1 MSADEHQDLKHQ
13 LEDILLPHFARF
25 DGNVSNGYTN
35 INSDNHPYFFQP
47 IYSGHVDLIDFDGLI
62 TQRQEYSWWKH
73 SLLKQCV
80 IHFFDD
86 SIAILEMQIDIS
98 INSEQEAEY
107 FGSGELDSDL
117 TKLIKQLYNT
127 SIYPKFGL
135 VSDALNAKQLINV
148 IQPKDFKIFNDINYN
163 DKTPSDEAVLWSGR
177 VIFQPPNSPVQ
188 QQTMLKQWV
197 GAEDDVEID
206 RHYIGSG
213 NSLVVEYKE
222 IDSWSRVQRIC
233 QAYNAILYL
242 LNTKLKQKYSQ
253 LAQYDEKRN
262 TRKRKLN
269 NLLRQS
275 IRSLEHIEFCKLEF
289 NDAHIGTQAYRS
301 VLLSE
306 IIEAWQLNQLQ
317 ELTIKRANLI
327 KSRIDA
333 MLEEQQA
340 AINKTVEYLLSG
352 IGCLAIIDLMI
363 SLVSTSKSLEE
374 DHVPG
379 LFDLFRTMP
388 QDGSSW
394 LSVLLVIA
402 IFVYLYRIRT

>member
-1 MSADEHQDLKHQ
+1 MPANEHQALKIDLS
-13 LEDILLPHFARF
+13 EILSHYFEQYEST
-25 DGNVSNGYTN
+25 VTNGYTN

-47 IYSGHVDLIDFDGLI
+47 IYSGHVDLINFDALV
-62 TQRQEYSWWKH
+62 TKQQKYAWWSE

-86 SIAILEMQIDIS
+86 SIAILELQIDIA
-98 INSEQEAEY
+98 INHDLDAEHLS
-107 FGSGELDSDL
+107 SGELDSDL
-117 TKLIKQLYNT
+117 TQLIKLLYET
-127 SIYPKFGL
+127 SIYPKLGFIA
-135 VSDALNAKQLINV
+135 DALNKKKLVNV
-148 IQPKDFKIFNDINYN
+148 IQPKDFRIFDDINFHAE
-163 DKTPSDEAVLWSGR
+163 KPSTDAVLWTGR
-177 VIFQPPNSPVQ
+177 VIFQPPNSTPP
-188 QQTMLKQWV
+188 QQTMLKRWIK
-197 GAEDDVEID
+197 AEDEIEIE

-213 NSLVVEYKE
+213 NSLVVEYKDLE
-222 IDSWSRVQRIC
+222 SWSRVQRIC

-253 LAQYDEKRN
+253 LAKYDEKCN

-269 NLLRQS
+269 ALLGQS
-275 IRSLEHIEFCKLEF
+275 IRSLEHIEFCRLEF
-289 NDAHIGTQAYRS
+289 KDAHIGTQAYRGI
-301 VLLSE
+301 LLTE
-306 IIEAWQLNQLQ
+306 IIDAWQLNQFE
-317 ELTIKRANLI
+317 ELTVKRANLI

-340 AINKTVEYLLSG
+340 AINRTVEYLLSG

-402 IFVYLYRIRT
+402 IFIYLYRIRT